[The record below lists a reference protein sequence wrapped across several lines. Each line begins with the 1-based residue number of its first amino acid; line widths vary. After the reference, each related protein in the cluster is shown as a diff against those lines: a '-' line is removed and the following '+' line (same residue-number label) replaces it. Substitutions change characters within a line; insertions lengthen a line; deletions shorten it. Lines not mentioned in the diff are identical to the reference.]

1 MISWIGGKSKISK
14 WIIPFIPKDIENYI
28 EPFSGA
34 MWVYFKMNMTE
45 YTNLKNVVYNDSNDY
60 LVNLFLSCK
69 DHENFYNYI
78 KEFKSQNSE
87 LFYQYQKDLFKDK
100 KEYKMPDFEVAMKFS
115 YLVTQVWSGISPA
128 DGKFIDLRG
137 KYRSKFDSFKS
148 KLIDEKFTKKFDRI
162 NIFENEDF
170 EEIIKKYDDEKS
182 FFYIDAPYYDTEHYY
197 SNHSFGRDDHQR
209 LKDSLLNIK
218 GRFAMSYYYFDELKE
233 WFPLD
238 KYRWESKEFH
248 KAAMAHFGKKQSK
261 GTELLI
267 MNY

>member
-115 YLVTQVWSGISPA
+115 YPHKS
-128 DGKFIDLRG
+128 DYGKHSYFVHL
-137 KYRSKFDSFKS
+137 
-148 KLIDEKFTKKFDRI
+148 
-162 NIFENEDF
+162 
-170 EEIIKKYDDEKS
+170 
-182 FFYIDAPYYDTEHYY
+182 FFHCK
-197 SNHSFGRDDHQR
+197 NHFNR
-209 LKDSLLNIK
+209 
-218 GRFAMSYYYFDELKE
+218 Y
-233 WFPLD
+233 
-238 KYRWESKEFH
+238 
-248 KAAMAHFGKKQSK
+248 
-261 GTELLI
+261 
-267 MNY
+267 